1 MSKGIALIIFLFPII
16 TICISY
22 VISAFYGYVDWCLPI
37 IDGCTSISKV
47 GRYGISFYLY
57 KILVIPSVI
66 LMIYFWLKVYL
77 DVYKNIF
84 LLLLSSIAC
93 IFLIIY
99 LIALGFDGP
108 LYRFMREIGIFAF
121 FVFMPLCQIWLT
133 ISTPSE
139 TIRTKSFLYLLI
151 LLFIS
156 FCFVYFY
163 ILPMDNDN
171 YENIIEWNF
180 AFSIFL
186 FFPVFSYSLRKTNV

>member
-1 MSKGIALIIFLFPII
+1 MNKRIALIIFLVPII
-16 TICISY
+16 TISISY

-66 LMIYFWLKVYL
+66 LMILFWLKVYL

-84 LLLLSSIAC
+84 LLLLSVIAC

-99 LIALGFDGP
+99 LIALGFDGTI
-108 LYRFMREIGIFAF
+108 YRFMREIGIFAF
-121 FVFMPLCQIWLT
+121 FVFMPICQIWLT

-139 TIRTKSFLYLLI
+139 IIKTKFFLYLLI
-151 LLFIS
+151 LLFIG

-180 AFSIFL
+180 AFGIFF
-186 FFPVFSYSLRKTNV
+186 FFPIFAYSIRETSV